1 MVPLICG
8 IFAGHVTM
16 LNLEFD
22 EFQRGMSRDSLHS
35 WSPRIVLQYMTE
47 EDNPNLRDGTDQ
59 TSAGGDDNDPTE
71 EDNAGIPEE
80 VLK

>member
-1 MVPLICG
+1 
-8 IFAGHVTM
+8 
-16 LNLEFD
+16 
-22 EFQRGMSRDSLHS
+22 
-35 WSPRIVLQYMTE
+35 MTE